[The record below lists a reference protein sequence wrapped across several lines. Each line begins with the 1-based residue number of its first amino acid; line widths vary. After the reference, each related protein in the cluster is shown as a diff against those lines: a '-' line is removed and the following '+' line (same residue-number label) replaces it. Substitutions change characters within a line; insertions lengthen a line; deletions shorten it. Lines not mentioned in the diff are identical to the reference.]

1 MLTRYPQLTQILTST
16 SVPISTPPL
25 NTFLLVYP
33 VPWSVWSIEPTSPDR
48 TTKSPP
54 KVSWSTKPSRQSVF
68 KQIYGSQEGKVH
80 QHSRAS
86 KAQSVLGLNSG
97 SNVQGIHLLE
107 NSGRSKNFSYN
118 LQSANPSRNKTKLR
132 PPMEENWTGVRE
144 RC

>member
-1 MLTRYPQLTQILTST
+1 MLTGYPQLTQILTSS

-33 VPWSVWSIEPTSPDR
+33 VPQSVWSIEPTSPDQ

-54 KVSWSTKPSRQSVF
+54 KVSWSTKPTRKSVF
-68 KQIYGSQEGKVH
+68 KQVYSSQEGKVH

-86 KAQSVLGLNSG
+86 KAQSALGLNSV
-97 SNVQGIHLLE
+97 SNMQGIHLLE
-107 NSGRSKNFSYN
+107 NSGRSKNFSCN

-132 PPMEENWTGVRE
+132 PPRNENWSGVRE